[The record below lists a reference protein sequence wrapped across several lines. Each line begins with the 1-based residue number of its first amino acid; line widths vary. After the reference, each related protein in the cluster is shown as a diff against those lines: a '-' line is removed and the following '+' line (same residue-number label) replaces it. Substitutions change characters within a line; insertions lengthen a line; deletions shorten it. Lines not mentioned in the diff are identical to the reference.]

1 VRTNLIK
8 VGSLKIRD
16 LTNLPICLAAAA
28 PGALCALTASG
39 DFDDYRAHHS
49 GQEHQRTHQA
59 RYRDNLSLAA

>member
-1 VRTNLIK
+1 
-8 VGSLKIRD
+8 
-16 LTNLPICLAAAA
+16 LPICSVAAA
-28 PGALCALTASG
+28 PGTLCALTASG